1 MKAKTIDEFCR
12 CEPGTF
18 KRFIQQ
24 QEDELRRQEEN
35 RKTRIREWLLKR
47 REAGV

>member
-1 MKAKTIDEFCR
+1 MRAKTIDEFCR

-24 QEDELRRQEEN
+24 QEEELRQQEEN
-35 RKTRIREWLLKR
+35 RKARIRAWLQKR